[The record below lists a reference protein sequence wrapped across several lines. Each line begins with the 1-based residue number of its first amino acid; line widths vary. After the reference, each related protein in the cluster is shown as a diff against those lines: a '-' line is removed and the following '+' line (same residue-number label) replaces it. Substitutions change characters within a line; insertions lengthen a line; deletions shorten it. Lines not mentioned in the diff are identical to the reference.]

1 MKKLTSFV
9 SENADLRSYPEGDF
23 LIIEIKQNAFEIV
36 TDLTESS
43 HLFDLLALVNN
54 DPEMKGVFLVNH
66 PGCFSEAE
74 YEAYLRKI
82 LKIKDEEEVD
92 SLTTHD
98 RKSIRKRQ
106 INILNHF
113 ILSAFKMQKLIVIGL
128 QGCVVTPFMGASLAA
143 DLRFA
148 SEDMSFSLAHIT
160 FGLHPSGA
168 LPYLLPKYVGLSRA
182 KDLLFRG
189 GQIDAK
195 EALKL
200 GLVSEILPTENFP
213 QACIQELKR
222 MPPIDLHLIKITKQL
237 MNIYAGELEHYF
249 EFESK
254 ISFF

>member
-9 SENADLRSYPEGDF
+9 SENADLKSYPEGDF

-43 HLFDLLALVNN
+43 HLFDLLSLVDS
-54 DPEMKGVFLVNH
+54 DPTMKGVFIVNH
-66 PGCFSEAE
+66 PDCFSETE
-74 YEAYLRKI
+74 YEAYLRKV
-82 LKIKDEEEVD
+82 LKIKNEDEVD
-92 SLTTHD
+92 GLSALD
-98 RKSIRKRQ
+98 RQGIRKRQ

-168 LPYLLPKYVGLSRA
+168 LPYLLPKYIGLSRS

-189 GQIDAK
+189 GRIDSK

-222 MPPIDLHLIKITKQL
+222 MPPIDLHLIKTTKQL